1 MDTAVRGIGVSMI
14 KYGLCVLHAYMFNPL
29 DFIFKKRI
37 SSVLGIDIGTASIK
51 IAELKREGEG
61 KFRLVNYAVLE
72 MGLSVDASERRGLS
86 FDLQDE
92 DLAKKIKLLRAEAGF
107 VADAAV
113 MSLPVFSTFVTVMTM
128 PPLSEKELAGAIPL
142 QAREY
147 IPIPI
152 SEVVLDWK
160 IIRTTTKADMT
171 RADIAPGAVRQS
183 VPGFQEVAG
192 GAGGESEPA
201 RDASHKTLGTEVL
214 LMAAPQE
221 MVQKYVRIAQASG
234 LTMLGLEI
242 ESFALARAVPSDAKE
257 PALLLDIGAVSSS
270 IAIFDEGFLRVVH
283 NLNIS
288 SNDFTH
294 AATRALGTDAARAAY
309 HKEHYGLYASGGE
322 TEIATAYLPMLEALS
337 RDIERVTSAYWRNTR
352 RQVAE
357 IVLSGGGSALKGLD
371 RYLASRTRIP
381 THAVNP
387 FSRLLPPKDII
398 PALPVLAPSLA
409 NAIGLAMK
417 EI

>member
-1 MDTAVRGIGVSMI
+1 
-14 KYGLCVLHAYMFNPL
+14 MFNPL

-37 SSVLGIDIGTASIK
+37 TSVLGIDIGTASIK
-51 IAELKREGEG
+51 VVELKRESEG
-61 KFRLVNYAVLE
+61 KFRLVNYAALE
-72 MGLSVDASERRGLS
+72 MNFSTDATAQRGLS
-86 FDLQDE
+86 FDLKDE
-92 DLAKKIKLLRAEAGF
+92 ELAQKIKLLRAEAGF
-107 VADAAV
+107 VADTAV

-160 IIRTTTKADMT
+160 VIRTTTKADMA
-171 RADIAPGAVRQS
+171 RADI
-183 VPGFQEVAG
+183 VPI
-192 GAGGESEPA
+192 PA
-201 RDASHKTLGTEVL
+201 RAPVPDAQEFVNGGGGGSEAARDVLHKTPGTEVL

-242 ESFALARAVPSDAKE
+242 ESFALARAAASDAKE
-257 PALLLDIGAVSSS
+257 PTLLLDIGAVSSS
-270 IAIFDEGFLRVVH
+270 IVIFDEGFLRVVH

-288 SNDFTH
+288 SNDFTR
-294 AATRALGTDAARAAY
+294 AVSRALGTDAPRAAY
-309 HKEHYGLYASGGE
+309 HKERYGLYASGGE
-322 TEIATAYLPMLEALS
+322 TEIATAYLPMLETLS
-337 RDIERVTSAYWRNTR
+337 RDVERVISAYWRTSR
-352 RQVAE
+352 RQVVE
-357 IVLSGGGSALKGLD
+357 ILLSGGGGLLKGLD
-371 RYLASRTRIP
+371 QYLASRTRIP
-381 THAVNP
+381 AHAVNP
-387 FSRLLPPKDII
+387 FSHLASPKDLI
-398 PALPVLAPSLA
+398 PALPMLAPSLA